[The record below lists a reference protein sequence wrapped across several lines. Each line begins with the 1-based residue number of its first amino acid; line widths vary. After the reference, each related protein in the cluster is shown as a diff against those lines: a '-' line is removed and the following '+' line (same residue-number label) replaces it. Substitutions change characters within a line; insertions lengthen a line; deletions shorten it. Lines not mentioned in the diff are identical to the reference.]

1 MPAKLERFIENVRQA
16 TTLEALE
23 AVVCDLRELFE
34 VEHVAYLSVGSADRR
49 YAALTYPAAWVQ
61 RYIAQGYARIDPVV
75 QGCLRRFH
83 PVDWK
88 CLDWSGRTARDFWAE
103 AVGAGV
109 GNQGF
114 TVPIHGPGGQFAL
127 FTVSDRVGDT
137 EWGKFTNRNA
147 NDLILVAHFISQ
159 KAFEFGQDRDAAP
172 VKLLSRRENDAM
184 TALARGLNRAQ
195 ASEYLSISE
204 HTLRVYLES
213 ARVKLGAANTLHAVA
228 RALAGGHVLL

>member
-1 MPAKLERFIENVRQA
+1 MPAKLERFIDNVRQT

-23 AVVCDLRELFE
+23 ATVCGLRALFE

-49 YAALTYPAAWVQ
+49 YAALTYPPVWIE
-61 RYIAQGYARIDPVV
+61 RYIAQGYAWIDPVV

-88 CLDWSGRTARDFWAE
+88 SLDWSGRAARDFWAE
-103 AVGAGV
+103 AVAAGV
-109 GNQGF
+109 GTQGF

-127 FTVSDRVGDT
+127 LTLSGRAGDA
-137 EWGKFTNRNA
+137 EWGKFTTRHA

-159 KAFEFGQDRDAAP
+159 KAFEFGQDKDTAP
-172 VKLLSRRENDAM
+172 IKLLSRRENDAIS
-184 TALARGLNRAQ
+184 ALARGLNRAQ

-228 RALAGGHVLL
+228 RAIAGGHVLI